1 MVKNISYDNLIGLFP
16 NAFELNYDKIVKIDK
31 DKHNKRIT
39 ILLLESI
46 KRSKKKRCPGL
57 RTKPL
62 SEINLLLIQILAI
75 TLSVWPLKSSISKFS
90 PLFM

>member
-46 KRSKKKRCPGL
+46 KFVGNNDVNCEIIPMVMIPKKQKAICMFIVKYPDG
-57 RTKPL
+57 TK
-62 SEINLLLIQILAI
+62 Q
-75 TLSVWPLKSSISKFS
+75 TFGKV
-90 PLFM
+90 